1 MVAIVML
8 RSLASSKII
17 RLALGAG
24 AALSLVQCTS
34 DPGQSMV
41 NQGASN
47 QGASSSGGA
56 QSGGGTTSGVGGS
69 LVINVAGTTGTGGGS
84 EDTGPCEGLECQQTT
99 CTLGNCTM
107 PACAAN
113 APLTTVSGKVFDP
126 AGKVPLYN
134 VVVYVPNGPVPA
146 FTDGAVCDRC
156 DASIA
161 NPVASAITDTQG
173 AFKLEDVPVGSDI
186 PLVIQVGKWRR
197 QIVVPA
203 VTACVDT
210 PLTDPNVTRLPRN
223 QMEGDIPQI
232 AITTGGAD
240 SMECLPRRMGIDD
253 AEFTTE
259 AGTGRIHLYS
269 GADSGQSTATKAF
282 ASTLNAGATLT
293 RSTQLWNDKAML
305 KKYDIVIFSCEG
317 ATIEAE
323 KPPADRQ
330 AVYDYVSEGGRL
342 FASHWHHI
350 WFSEGPAPV
359 PSIATWRDREDPQN
373 PAIGMINTTFPKG
386 AAFADWLVNV
396 GASQTSGQLSII
408 EARDNMQLVD
418 ETKATRWI
426 TVDANEECVPGCQND
441 DDLSDAERD
450 ACVADC
456 NANPSAVEYMSFNAP
471 LDVPEEQKCG
481 RAVYN
486 DVHVSATGADQPGDP
501 FPDSCEVRDLSNQ
514 EKAVMFMLFDLSAC
528 VMNDKDPPR
537 PPVVF

>member
-1 MVAIVML
+1 LVLHAAL
-8 RSLASSKII
+8 GLT
-17 RLALGAG
+17 ALGAF
-24 AALSLVQCTS
+24 VQCTS
-34 DPGQSMV
+34 APGDSMV
-41 NQGASN
+41 NPGASAN
-47 QGASSSGGA
+47 GTGASQSSGGA
-56 QSGGGTTSGVGGS
+56 KNGSAGSGGTLIIDIGGS
-69 LVINVAGTTGTGGGS
+69 TGTGGGMTDVS
-84 EDTGPCEGLECQQTT
+84 PCEGLECQQTT
-99 CTLGNCTM
+99 CKLGNCTV
-107 PACAAN
+107 PACDGN
-113 APLTTVSGKVFDP
+113 APLTTVSGKVYDP

-146 FTDGAVCDRC
+146 FTAGAACDRC

-161 NPVASAITDTQG
+161 NPVAATITDTQG
-173 AFKLEDVPVGSDI
+173 AFKLEDVPVGTDI

-197 QIVVPA
+197 QIVVPSVA
-203 VTACVDT
+203 ACVDT
-210 PLTDPNVTRLPRN
+210 PLIDANITRLPRN

-269 GADSGQSTATKAF
+269 GQDTGNSVATKAF
-282 ASTLNAGATLT
+282 ASGLNAGATLT
-293 RSTQLWNDKAML
+293 RSTQLWNSKDTL

-317 ATIEAE
+317 ATIEEE

-350 WFSEGPAPV
+350 WFSDGPAPV
-359 PSIATWRDREDPQN
+359 PSVGTWSDRADPQN
-373 PAIGMINTTFPKG
+373 PAIGTINTAFPKG

-408 EARDNMQLVD
+408 EARDNIQLVD
-418 ETKATRWI
+418 ETKATKWI
-426 TVDANEECVPGCQND
+426 SVDQNDQCVPGCEDDND
-441 DDLSDAERD
+441 LNTQERE
-450 ACVADC
+450 ACIADC
-456 NANPSAVEYMSFNAP
+456 NANPAAIEYMSFNAP
-471 LDVPEEQKCG
+471 IDAPDEMKCG

-486 DVHVSATGADQPGDP
+486 DVHVSATGNDEPGDP

-514 EKAVMFMLFDLSAC
+514 EKAVMFMLFDLSSC
-528 VMNDKDPPR
+528 VMNDDDPPR
-537 PPVVF
+537 PPIVH